1 MQSDDDDEHDHSRS
15 GHGRNILHPKAT
27 IKALWDS
34 VWTVLKWPVIIGL
47 IGADAVIVL
56 PLWTFLMIEHQWLY
70 AFVFLFCTQAPIIYY
85 VVKRI
90 QHENSE
96 STIMKEGWEGPSLEN
111 LGKAVEEYKKLLEQ
125 EE

>member
-1 MQSDDDDEHDHSRS
+1 M
-15 GHGRNILHPKAT
+15 
-27 IKALWDS
+27 KALWDS

-47 IGADAVIVL
+47 FGADAVIVL
-56 PLWTFLMIEHQWLY
+56 PLWTLLMIEHQWLY
-70 AFVFLFCTQAPIIYY
+70 SFVFLFCTQAPIIYY

-111 LGKAVEEYKKLLEQ
+111 LGKAVDEYKKLLEQ
-125 EE
+125 EEE